1 MKTLKEKGT
10 KEEGKIKQ
18 QIDRDTCTGKLYKK
32 KVKYRLI
39 ERTNEKSL

>member
-32 KVKYRLI
+32 KREIQIDRKDQ
-39 ERTNEKSL
+39 